1 MSAENISSDSPRT
14 PEVFIISGGLGASAV
29 QVINT
34 VLAQFPNQTV
44 NLHTIA
50 NVRQPIQISEA
61 LARARSAG
69 GIVIHTL
76 VNDALRSQLVR
87 ESRAMGVP
95 QIDLMGDLITWLA
108 NTLGTK
114 PLQEP
119 GRYRQIHSQY
129 FDRVAAIDYML
140 KHDDGMHPEGWAE
153 AEVLIV
159 GPSRTGKTP
168 LCAYLAVLGW
178 KAANYPLVPG
188 IPVPPIL
195 QELNPARVIGL
206 TLDAEQLLLYRRQR
220 QYHLGVSGTTAYVD
234 VEMIEQELQEAM
246 RTFRLSGFQVVNM
259 TDKTIEQGAD
269 EIIRKMG

>member
-1 MSAENISSDSPRT
+1 MSTENNPSENPRT
-14 PEVFIISGGLGASAV
+14 PEVFIISGGLGASAI

-44 NLHTIA
+44 NLHTVA
-50 NVRQPIQISEA
+50 NVRQPVQISET
-61 LARARSAG
+61 LSRARSAS

-76 VNDALRSQLVR
+76 VNDALRAQLLH
-87 ESRAMGVP
+87 EARALGVP
-95 QIDLMGDLITWLA
+95 QIDLMGDLISWLA

-140 KHDDGMHPEGWAE
+140 KHDDGKHPAGWTD
-153 AEVLIV
+153 AEVLLV
-159 GPSRTGKTP
+159 GVSRTSKTP

-178 KAANYPLVPG
+178 KAANYPLVPEL
-188 IPVPPIL
+188 PPPP
-195 QELNPARVIGL
+195 ELAEMNPARVIGL
-206 TLDAEQLLLYRRQR
+206 TLDAEQLLMYRRQR
-220 QYHLGVSGTTAYVD
+220 QYHLGVSGTSAYVD
-234 VEMIEQELQEAM
+234 LEMIEHELQEAM
-246 RTFRLSGFQVVNM
+246 RIFRLSGFQVVNM

-269 EIIRKMG
+269 EIIRKIG